1 MKPALAREATELAR
15 SAENPAPSTT
25 PCSCV
30 SIVERSALRGI
41 VKFEILEQII
51 NDLTVVETYL
61 GQLLAGDFDHLVN
74 VTDLARV
81 RIVQRP
87 VCRIVGLGTGSRFYA
102 A

>member
-1 MKPALAREATELAR
+1 ML
-15 SAENPAPSTT
+15 
-25 PCSCV
+25 PCLGV
-30 SIVERSALRGI
+30 SIVERSAFRGI
-41 VKFEILEQII
+41 VKFEILEQVI
-51 NDLTVVETYL
+51 NDLAIVEPYL

-87 VCRIVGLGTGSRFYA
+87 VRRIVGLGAGSRFYA